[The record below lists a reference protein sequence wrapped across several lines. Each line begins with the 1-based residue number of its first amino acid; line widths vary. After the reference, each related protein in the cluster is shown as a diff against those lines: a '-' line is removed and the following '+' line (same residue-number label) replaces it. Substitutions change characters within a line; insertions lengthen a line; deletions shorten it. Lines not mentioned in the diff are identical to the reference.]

1 MKISRY
7 CLRDF
12 APKGTSHVLAFWT
25 QQAICLFLPEHS
37 WKSSSSSLLKLS
49 RSAPKN
55 SALHL
60 WAKNKIQPHHNG
72 TGLISFRKV
81 HDVVKLHTMKLQF
94 TAKSVFTDLI
104 ANALALSSMENS
116 NCLIYQCLT
125 VHVSNLLFLPCQYL
139 INWLILDTWLCFNGR
154 VHMSASGK
162 DFLLLICS
170 LTSITCLDNTCCS
183 HSRITGVCVF
193 TTKSI
198 WQE

>member
-1 MKISRY
+1 MQVKFNILNWNWPLIWPGENYIKYFLHGCPMKISRY

-12 APKGTSHVLAFWT
+12 APKGTSYVLAFWT

-104 ANALALSSMENS
+104 ANALV
-116 NCLIYQCLT
+116 Q
-125 VHVSNLLFLPCQYL
+125 LFLPWKTQ
-139 INWLILDTWLCFNGR
+139 IAWFTN
-154 VHMSASGK
+154 V
-162 DFLLLICS
+162 S
-170 LTSITCLDNTCCS
+170 LYMFPIFSFYHANI
-183 HSRITGVCVF
+183 
-193 TTKSI
+193 
-198 WQE
+198 